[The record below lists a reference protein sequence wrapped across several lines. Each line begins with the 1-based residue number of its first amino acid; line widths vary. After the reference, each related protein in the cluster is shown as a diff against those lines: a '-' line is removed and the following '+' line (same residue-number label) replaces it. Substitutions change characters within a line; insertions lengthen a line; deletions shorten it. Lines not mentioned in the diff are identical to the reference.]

1 MTGGRRWFGW
11 AALAYVMI
19 IVAVTFGLG
28 RMYNGAHARLDE
40 ALGQRLLAVAH
51 TVAEMTD
58 GQALLSHSLG
68 DTTSDYYLETL
79 HEKFAAV
86 ARQENLAEI
95 TLTNPLDQVVILSTS
110 ASLAAGQP
118 NDYWQLDP
126 AAVESAQ
133 LGKAAATRLY
143 DLGGTEGLKQKS
155 AYAPIM
161 NYVTDGGYVVAIVT
175 VSGSPDFFEA
185 LDDLKMAAWLT
196 GGLVL
201 LVLVLMGV
209 FLSQINLAIGRYR
222 ASIQRQENL
231 AAMGRMTAGIAHE
244 IRNPLGIIRGA
255 GEHLQRVLA
264 EQGIADEVADY
275 IPEEVDRLDQILTGY
290 LAFGTDKDAVVEE
303 FDLALGVRRTS
314 HLVRDEFAAA
324 GVQLEI
330 QETMP
335 PALVLGDPRRLQQVV
350 LNLLINARDAMPE
363 GGVVTVS
370 VALKAGQVQVV
381 VTDDG
386 PGLGTADVGKLF
398 EPFWTSKE
406 KGSGLGLAMS
416 RKIMEDMGGRLTLR
430 DRSDRSGAVAEL
442 WAPLVPANKP

>member
-11 AALAYVMI
+11 AALAYAVI

-79 HEKFAAV
+79 HEKFTAV
-86 ARQENLAEI
+86 AQQENLAEI
-95 TLTNPLDQVVILSTS
+95 TLTNPLDQIVILSTS
-110 ASLAAGQP
+110 ASLVPNEP
-118 NDYWQLDP
+118 NDYWELDP
-126 AAVESAQ
+126 AAVQSAS

-143 DLGGTEGLKQKS
+143 DLGGSEGLKQKS

-175 VSGSPDFFEA
+175 VSGSPDFFEV
-185 LDDLKMAAWLT
+185 LDDLKMAAYLT

-201 LVLVLMGV
+201 VVLVLMGV
-209 FLSQINLAIGRYR
+209 FLSQINLALGRYR
-222 ASIQRQENL
+222 ASIMRQENL
-231 AAMGRMTAGIAHE
+231 VAMGRMTAGIAHE

-255 GEHLQRVLA
+255 GEHLQRLLQA
-264 EQGIADEVADY
+264 EGIEDEVADF

-290 LAFGTDKDAVVEE
+290 LAFGTDKDAVAEE
-303 FDLALGVRRTS
+303 FDLALSVRRTL
-314 HLVRDEFAAA
+314 HLVSDEFAAA
-324 GVQLEI
+324 GLEI
-330 QETMP
+330 RVPELLP
-335 PALVLGDPRRLQQVV
+335 EAPVLGDPRRLQQVV
-350 LNLLINARDAMPE
+350 LNLVINARDAMSD
-363 GGVVTVS
+363 GGVIE
-370 VALKAGQVQVV
+370 VAVVLRDQMVGVV
-381 VTDDG
+381 VTDEG
-386 PGLGTADVGKLF
+386 TGLGAVDATKLF

-416 RKIMEDMGGRLTLR
+416 RKIMEDMGGRLTLQQ
-430 DRSDRSGAVAEL
+430 RSDRSGAVAEL
-442 WAPLVPANKP
+442 WAPLASTKAN